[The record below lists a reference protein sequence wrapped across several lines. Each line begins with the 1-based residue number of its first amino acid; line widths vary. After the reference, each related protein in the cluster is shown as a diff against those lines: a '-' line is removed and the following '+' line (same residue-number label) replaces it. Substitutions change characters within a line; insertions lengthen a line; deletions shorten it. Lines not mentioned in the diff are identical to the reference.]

1 MDGPFSCMLPPPT
14 AVERRS
20 KHNAVELPMPLPH
33 LAGGRTLATNTL
45 LARRDGQVGVPA
57 SVRIKSI
64 CCHASSPNVG
74 HPR

>member
-20 KHNAVELPMPLPH
+20 KHNAVELPTASAPL
-33 LAGGRTLATNTL
+33 GRRTLATNTL